1 MTVGKMMIELAV
13 PVILSLKKSQLYPY
27 HIIAIANI
35 LKHHLYLSL
44 CWNDEVIRST
54 ASVLKFVPKTWKN

>member
-44 CWNDEVIRST
+44 C
-54 ASVLKFVPKTWKN
+54 